1 MRLPDIPHRHHRFV
15 RTTAALGTGAL
26 ALVRR
31 RDVSAEYQGSLR
43 GATALANAG
52 LTWLTGSRAFL
63 GKVGGSSGIDEFLGA
78 FSTRGSG
85 PVRYASSPAHISDIG
100 ALDGDADADTWWDE
114 QASVTSPAFLN
125 AVTAAAAGAVSWAL
139 WPATE
144 RLAEAIDAKLPTGVG
159 RGLNAAVNG
168 GLVALTA
175 VLIDRIEDW
184 AGDVDEEDYAPLE
197 IELPA
202 HIRETVEALLAQR
215 HPNAP
220 ATAEAIREQFSSAQ
234 FFVWVAYPDSL
245 HSGDEPVV
253 LDPDQ
258 VEQLLAD
265 EDIRSIDVRPR
276 ASGSGVVP
284 ARHTYPVTGVTGSSS
299 ALADADDAGDHSTVS
314 TGQLELSLEIVDG
327 RLSSVDLSEVDA
339 EPFADEPPASALA
352 GSVPGTLHPQRFDDE
367 EFGCSS
373 SFEVTDVDDGAVD
386 DDILTLERWPRPD
399 ELTFRTDGAASARE

>member
-1 MRLPDIPHRHHRFV
+1 MRIPDIPHRHRRFV

-43 GATALANAG
+43 VATALANAG

-202 HIRETVEALLAQR
+202 HIRETVEALYA
-215 HPNAP
+215 
-220 ATAEAIREQFSSAQ
+220 
-234 FFVWVAYPDSL
+234 D
-245 HSGDEPVV
+245 
-253 LDPDQ
+253 
-258 VEQLLAD
+258 EQLWQ
-265 EDIRSIDVRPR
+265 
-276 ASGSGVVP
+276 G
-284 ARHTYPVTGVTGSSS
+284 
-299 ALADADDAGDHSTVS
+299 
-314 TGQLELSLEIVDG
+314 
-327 RLSSVDLSEVDA
+327 
-339 EPFADEPPASALA
+339 
-352 GSVPGTLHPQRFDDE
+352 
-367 EFGCSS
+367 
-373 SFEVTDVDDGAVD
+373 
-386 DDILTLERWPRPD
+386 
-399 ELTFRTDGAASARE
+399 